1 MSGVPSRLEVVQLTI
16 RIPRDLHAVLK
27 GHCVNL
33 GLSVNAYVTRVL
45 MEQLPAAI
53 TITREV

>member
-1 MSGVPSRLEVVQLTI
+1 MSSAVSRPEVVQLTI

-27 GHCVNL
+27 GHCANQ
-33 GLSVNAYVTRVL
+33 GLSVNTYVTQIL
-45 MEQLPAAI
+45 MEQLPPAI

>member
-1 MSGVPSRLEVVQLTI
+1 MSDAASRPEMVQLTI
-16 RIPRDLHAVLK
+16 RMPRDLHAVLK
-27 GHCVNL
+27 GHCANL
-33 GLSVNAYVTRVL
+33 GLSINAYVTRVL